1 VRSVLVFALLGLWAI
16 AFAASVETKDGARFQ
31 GTVVAIS
38 ERGVVIRTAEGERV
52 VPPEEVVTLELDR
65 PWALGFA
72 NGEKKT
78 GRLAVRSGTWSLDGE
93 PFNFYSVFAFAPVQ
107 ETAPAASEEAP
118 RPPAKA
124 ATGARALGPRA
135 PLRLPQGQVEFAGQR
150 LDGEVLLVTPSYLLL
165 LLPKGELVKIPL
177 ARIEAFSSDIPWTA
191 VDLEGR
197 GLTGALQAE
206 GGRWTIGDLPLDL
219 DRTVAFVPRLDLA
232 RKGEEQAAAPAHT
245 DRGSASGEKSPEKK
259 QKASSDGRKDTCPDP
274 GVLQAP
280 SRVNVAGWAPEVAIK
295 TAGDF
300 AQSGDWVEAIRIYSQ
315 IVADAPDQT
324 SAWMRL
330 GSAYR
335 QLALRCQAQG
345 RDERSQAY
353 FDRAEKAYAE
363 AQRRATSPRE
373 QKIAAYWRSRLED
386 ERRWGPVAVEAFEK
400 GYDAFQKNDFEAAA
414 AAFEKASQ
422 ASPGWPD
429 AAYWRGRALLQ
440 MGKREAAIRALNEAL
455 VANPNFN
462 AARDLLLKL
471 GIVAEGTPLQSLL
484 AEAYRRET
492 EGDLEGARRI
502 YTAAA
507 ERFPDAFPV
516 VYRLGLLDRKLG
528 LWEEAKVMLSK
539 ALELADQDDART
551 VRYWLGRLDRDARYG
566 IQAVDFFEKGYAAYA
581 RGDYEE
587 AAARFAKAAELAPE
601 WADAYYW
608 QARSKLKLGQRA
620 EALALLQKTLA
631 IDPGHEGAK
640 TLFRKLGR

>member
-1 VRSVLVFALLGLWAI
+1 MRSVLVFALLGLWAI
-16 AFAASVETKDGARFQ
+16 AFAALVETKNGARFQ
-31 GTVVAIS
+31 GTVIAIS

-52 VPPEEVVTLELDR
+52 VAPEDVVTLELDR

-78 GRLAVRSGTWSLDGE
+78 GRLAVRSGTWILDGE
-93 PFNFYSVFAFAPVQ
+93 PFNFYSVFAFAPVR
-107 ETAPAASEEAP
+107 ETAPDASEEAP
-118 RPPAKA
+118 RPLAKA
-124 ATGARALGPRA
+124 ATGARATEPRA
-135 PLRLPQGQVEFAGQR
+135 PLRLPQGQVEFASQR
-150 LDGEVLLVTPSYLLL
+150 LGGEVLLVTPSYLLL
-165 LLPKGELVKIPL
+165 LEPKGELIKIPL
-177 ARIEAFSSDIPWTA
+177 ARIEAFSSDTPWTV

-197 GLTGALQAE
+197 GLTGALKAE
-206 GGRWTIGDLPLDL
+206 GGRWTIGDVPLDL

-232 RKGEEQAAAPAHT
+232 PRADRPAPAAVQSAGGAT
-245 DRGSASGEKSPEKK
+245 SGKGAVGSKEAR
-259 QKASSDGRKDTCPDP
+259 SDEGKDVCPDLA
-274 GVLQAP
+274 VLEAP
-280 SRVNVAGWAPEVAIK
+280 SRINVAGWAPEVAIK

-315 IVADAPDQT
+315 IVDYAPGET
-324 SAWMRL
+324 AAWMRL
-330 GSAYR
+330 GAAYR

-345 RDERSQAY
+345 RAERSQAY
-353 FDRAEKAYAE
+353 FDRAGQAYAE
-363 AQRRATSPRE
+363 ARKRAPSPKE
-373 QKIAAYWRSRLED
+373 KKVAAYWQSRLEE

-400 GYDAFQKNDFEAAA
+400 GYAAFQKHDFEAAA

-422 ASPGWPD
+422 ASPDWPD

-440 MGKREAAIRALNEAL
+440 LGKREAAIRALNEAL
-455 VANPNFN
+455 AANPNFN

-492 EGDLEGARRI
+492 EGDLEGAHRI
-502 YTAAA
+502 YAAAA
-507 ERFPDAFPV
+507 ERYPDAFPV

-528 LWEEAKVMLSK
+528 LWEEAKAMLSQ
-539 ALELADQDDART
+539 ALQLADQDDART

-587 AAARFAKAAELAPE
+587 AAARFAKAADLAPE
-601 WADAYYW
+601 WPDAYYW
-608 QARSKLKLGQRA
+608 QARSKLKLGQKA

-631 IDPGHEGAK
+631 IDPRHEGAK